1 MASSNLRGKWKL
13 IKQLTQG
20 GQGLVHI
27 AENIENI
34 DGKQYILKELINK
47 DNPQRILRFRREI
60 NTTNNLS
67 HNHILKVID
76 FNIETDKPYLVT
88 EYCAGGSLQ
97 KTQNRFW
104 ANAPLLTLEIFQQIC
119 EGVAEAHNKGIIHR
133 DIKPDNIFLRTDS
146 GPAVIGDFGI
156 CFLIDEADRLTMLQE
171 AVGPK
176 LYMAPEVEDGK
187 ILMENLTKKCDI
199 YSLGKVLYWL
209 FAGRIFSREKHREPN
224 WDLRTICNNHK
235 MEYVNRLLD
244 KMITYNARSRISI
257 DDVLREIST
266 IRRLIEGKFNMIQKG
281 TPQNCIYCGIGEYK
295 DPAKTTDDTKKQYGL
310 AFGMSESY
318 IGNKQFR
325 ALCCDNCGNIQFFRV
340 DESKNKNW
348 LD

>member
-1 MASSNLRGKWKL
+1 MSNSNLRGKWKL

-27 AENIENI
+27 AENTEIN

-47 DNPQRILRFRREI
+47 DNPQRVLRFKREI

-76 FNIETDKPYLVT
+76 FSIETDKPYLVT

-97 KTQNRFW
+97 KTPNKFW
-104 ANAPLLTLEIFQQIC
+104 VNSPLLALEIFQQIC
-119 EGVAEAHNKGIIHR
+119 EGVAEAHSKGIIHR

-176 LYMAPEVEDGK
+176 LYMSPEVEDGK

-209 FAGRIFSREKHREPN
+209 LAGKIFSREKHRESDR
-224 WDLRTICNNHK
+224 DLKIVCNDQK

-244 KMITYNARSRISI
+244 RMIVYESSKRIDI
-257 DDVLREIST
+257 GEVIKEISN
-266 IRRLIEGKFNMIQKG
+266 IIKLFSGNFNIILKG
-281 TPQNCIYCGIGEYK
+281 AKQVCHYCGIGEYRK
-295 DPAKTTDDTKKQYGL
+295 HAINSQAAGEQ
-310 AFGMSESY
+310 FGFGSQNRMAEWRVLVC
-318 IGNKQFR
+318 F
-325 ALCCDNCGNIQFFRV
+325 NCGNVQAFRLDLCRV
-340 DESKNKNW
+340 DNKNW